1 MVRWCSARIAM
12 PALLALALASCG
24 AVDDDAEGSA
34 GADASGS
41 EVSRDGAPA
50 ELGAAGPVRE
60 RVQRRERAGSEVTAA
75 SRSLSEGTVLRLTL
89 AERVSTAS
97 HRAGDAFR
105 ARVAQAVRDEAGR
118 RLVPEGAGVTGV
130 VTESH
135 GADELQGSA
144 VLGLALRSIEVGG
157 RSLPL
162 RATVQ
167 QARFPRP
174 EDGAMAR
181 IAIGSAAD
189 ALIGRAIAERAD
201 DADPRLRNVAVAP
214 TDIALTARGD
224 AVLPAG
230 SRIRIQLAAPVRGL
244 PEAE

>member
-1 MVRWCSARIAM
+1 M
-12 PALLALALASCG
+12 PALLVLALASCG
-24 AVDDDAEGSA
+24 AVDDDADGSA

-41 EVSRDGAPA
+41 EMARDGASA
-50 ELGAAGPVRE
+50 ELGAAAPVPE
-60 RVQRRERAGSEVTAA
+60 RVQRRERGEPEAAGA
-75 SRSLSEGTVLRLTL
+75 RSLPEGTVLRLTL
-89 AERVSTAS
+89 AERVSTES

-105 ARVAQAVRDEAGR
+105 ARVAQAIRDEAGR
-118 RLVPEGAGVTGV
+118 TLVPEGAGVTGV

-135 GADELQGSA
+135 GADELDGGA
-144 VLGLALRSIEVGG
+144 VLGLALRSIEVDG

-162 RATVQ
+162 RVTVQ

-174 EDGAMAR
+174 EDGATAR

-201 DADPRLRNVAVAP
+201 GAEPRLPTVTIAP
-214 TDIALTARGD
+214 TGIALTARGD

-230 SRIRIQLAAPVRGL
+230 SRIRVQLAAPVRGL
-244 PEAE
+244 PAAE